1 MPIYEYRCQSCETR
15 FEKLVR
21 RATDVMETGCPS
33 CGDKHLEQQY
43 STFAAR
49 GGGASGSGADASF
62 TPAQSRGCEGGMCS
76 TPGLCG
82 RN

>member
-1 MPIYEYRCQSCETR
+1 MPIYEYLCESCGDK

-21 RATDVMETGCPS
+21 RTEDALEAGCPS
-33 CGDKHLEQQY
+33 CGEKHLAQQY

-49 GGGASGSGADASF
+49 GGASSETGF
-62 TPAQSRGCEGGMCS
+62 TPAETRGDGGGCGGPMCG
-76 TPGLCG
+76 TPGFCS

>member
-1 MPIYEYRCQSCETR
+1 MPIYEYLCESCGDK

-21 RATDVMETGCPS
+21 RATDAMETGCPT
-33 CGDKHLEQQY
+33 CGEKHLEQQY

-49 GGGASGSGADASF
+49 GGSGESGF
-62 TPAQSRGCEGGMCS
+62 TPAETRGCEGGMCGS
-76 TPGLCG
+76 PGLCG

>member
-1 MPIYEYRCQSCETR
+1 MPIYEYRCESCGDK

-21 RATDVMETGCPS
+21 RATDVMEAGCPS

-49 GGGASGSGADASF
+49 GGSSEDGSF
-62 TPAQSRGCEGGMCS
+62 TPAQTRGSGGCGGGMCGS
-76 TPGLCG
+76 GMCG
-82 RN
+82 QGNN

>member
-21 RATDVMETGCPS
+21 RATDVMETGCPT

-49 GGGASGSGADASF
+49 GGSEDASF
-62 TPAQSRGCEGGMCS
+62 TPAQTRGCEGGMCS